1 MIQCMWNDLSVR
13 HLLALRAVAEEGTFG
28 KAASRLGFTQSAVS
42 QQVAALEQLVG
53 QPLFDRPAGP
63 RPPTLTPAGSL
74 LLDHARALLEQVNQA
89 EYDLDRYA
97 RGVSGRLAIGTF
109 QSVSSRV
116 LPSTLGLLRQEAPN
130 VEVSVIEEGTQ
141 FGDRLAALADGEL
154 DLLFT
159 VGDAEPGFE
168 SRYLGSDPHV
178 AVVPPDFPEGAV
190 DLDAIGGQ
198 PMVGQA
204 ADDPCGIVVDR
215 GLERIGITPNYV
227 FRSYDN
233 GAIQGMVAAG
243 VGVAV
248 VPLLTVDT
256 TDPAVSVRTT
266 RPELPPR
273 QLSLAWSGTRTLS
286 PIARRF
292 IEIATDVCATQLHE
306 GRRETVGLSTEG

>member
-1 MIQCMWNDLSVR
+1 MWNDLSVR

-28 KAASRLGFTQSAVS
+28 RAAARLGFTQSAVS
-42 QQVAALEQLVG
+42 QQVAALEQLSG

-63 RPPTLTPAGSL
+63 RPPTLTPAGKL
-74 LLDHARALLEQVNQA
+74 LLDHARLLLDQVNQA

-116 LPSTLGLLRQEAPN
+116 LPSTLRLLRQEAPD
-130 VEVSVIEEGTQ
+130 VEVSVVEEDTV
-141 FGDRLAALADGEL
+141 FDDRLAALADGEL
-154 DLLFT
+154 DLLFL
-159 VGDAEPGFE
+159 VGDVDPAFE
-168 SRYLGSDPHV
+168 SRYLGADPHV
-178 AVVPPDFPEGAV
+178 AVVAPDFTDGPV
-190 DLDAIGGQ
+190 DLQSISGQ
-198 PMVGQA
+198 PMVGQPV
-204 ADDPCGIVVDR
+204 DDPCGIAVDR

-233 GAIQGMVAAG
+233 GAIQGMVGAG

-256 TDPAVSVRTT
+256 SDPAVSVRTT

-273 QLSLAWSGTRTLS
+273 ELYLAWSGARTLS
-286 PIARRF
+286 PIAERF
-292 IEIATDVCATQLHE
+292 IDIAAEVCATQLHE
-306 GRRETVGLSTEG
+306 GRRETVGLTAEG